1 MKKQVYSNIMLIVA
15 ALIWGSAFV
24 AQRLGVN
31 HLGPFIFNGI
41 RMMIG
46 AVALVI
52 YIFVRDALIKKRG
65 EGEYGSNRMLVTG
78 GIICGLV
85 LFAAS
90 SFQQAGLTMG
100 TTAGKSGF
108 ITALYIVLVP
118 VLGIFFRKRVHFL
131 VWVATLIAATGLYF
145 LAVTE
150 ELTIGVG
157 ELLTICCSVF
167 FAMHILVVDRFAPHV
182 DGVKLSCIQF
192 FTVGVLSLA
201 AGALFE
207 QYNPKAIIDCIG
219 PLLYMGVMSSGIAY
233 TLQILGQKHTQP
245 AAASIIMSLESVFA
259 ALSGWV
265 ILGEVLS
272 GPEKF
277 GCVLVFVGVI
287 LAQTPERKKI

>member
-108 ITALYIVLVP
+108 ITAMYIVLVP

>member
-207 QYNPKAIIDCIG
+207 QYNPKTIIDCIG

>member
-131 VWVATLIAATGLYF
+131 VWVAILIAATGLYF

-233 TLQILGQKHTQP
+233 TLQILGQKHIQP